1 MKKGL
6 KGKTY
11 IIRNCATVKTIGKTR
26 EDTAQLATCESMEIM
41 AKG

>member
-1 MKKGL
+1 MKKIL

-11 IIRNCATVKTIGKTR
+11 IIRNCGTVKTIGKTQ
-26 EDTAQLATCESMEIM
+26 EDSAQLPTCESMEIV